1 MAVRNQTFPLS
12 NDVCKI
18 HPKKKKKNGINK
30 KGVKSRLPAVKI
42 TNEKK
47 KKKKYINYDIP

>member
-47 KKKKYINYDIP
+47 EKKYINYDIP